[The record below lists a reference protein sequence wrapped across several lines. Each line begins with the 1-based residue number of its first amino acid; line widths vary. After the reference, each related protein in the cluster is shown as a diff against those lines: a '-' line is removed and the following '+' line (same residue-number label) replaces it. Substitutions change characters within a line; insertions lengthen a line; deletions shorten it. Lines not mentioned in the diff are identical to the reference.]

1 MKQRIFFLLLVAG
14 ALLGCKPESEHY
26 TIPRLD
32 DELHIRASVSSL
44 RLLQSQSKDT
54 AVTFSWDIPELKDGI
69 TGFEYYFKMD
79 IADNS
84 FATSITPMLMDGG
97 NTVSFTHGTINDL
110 LEGWGI
116 AAGSWTA
123 LEAEIIAHPK
133 GLDTYVKPMLSTVTF
148 DVMGYAS
155 VLYMVGSATSVGD
168 DYTVAIEMSKVPA
181 RNAYTWTGAL
191 TEGELLFL
199 TSRSDSTGAYGQG
212 ATAQT
217 LLYSDTK
224 EARPLTIHHAGYYV
238 IEADLEGL
246 TVTETEPLFLLGEA
260 ANGWV
265 LGDAIAMTN
274 ITEHT
279 LTWSGLLST
288 GELKFLCEPDPDRR
302 SYEGAFWMAPAEST
316 PAEGITSMTF
326 AKNGKPD
333 IKWVVPAVGLYTVNI
348 DLSVPQVSFTRDEE
362 FDKLPYKQIW
372 LCGDATPNGWNTPF
386 SEQMTYDVT
395 ASNGSFTWTGNLA
408 AGEIKF
414 PLNPNSYEG
423 AFFIAPDVDTPVSDR
438 PTPILYTPNDQP
450 DQKWRVSAA
459 GKYKITINVL
469 DMTVKFEQQ

>member
-1 MKQRIFFLLLVAG
+1 MRQRIFFLFAIAG

-26 TIPRLD
+26 TIPRLG
-32 DELHIRASVSSL
+32 DEMHIRASVASV
-44 RLLQSQSKDT
+44 RLLQMQSADT
-54 AVTFSWDIPELKDGI
+54 AVTFTWDIPALKDGI

-84 FATSITPMLMDGG
+84 FATSINPMLVDGG
-97 NTVSFTHGTINDL
+97 NTVSFTHGALNDL

-116 AAGSWTA
+116 AAGSWA
-123 LEAEIIAHPK
+123 SLEAEIIAHPK
-133 GLDTYVKPMLSTVTF
+133 GLDSYVKPMLSTVTF

-155 VLYMVGSATSVGD
+155 VLYMAGSATTIGD
-168 DYTVAIEMSKVPA
+168 DYTAAIEMGKVPA

-199 TSRSDSTGAYGQG
+199 TARSDSAGAYGQG
-212 ATAQT
+212 STAQALRYT
-217 LLYSDTK
+217 NLS
-224 EARPLTIHHAGYYV
+224 EAQPLTITHAGYYV

-246 TVTETEPLFLLGEA
+246 TVTETEPLFLFGEA
-260 ANGWV
+260 ANGWA

-279 LTWSGLLST
+279 LTWSGLLGA
-288 GELKFLCEPDPDRR
+288 GELKFLCEPDPERR
-302 SYEGAFWMAPAEST
+302 NYEGAFWMAPAAGT
-316 PAEGITSMTF
+316 PAEGTTSMTF

-333 IKWVVPAVGLYTVNI
+333 TKWVVPSVGLYTVNV
-348 DLSVPQVSFTRDEE
+348 DLTIPEVSFSRNED

-372 LCGDATPNGWNTPF
+372 LCGDATPGGWNTPF
-386 SEQMTYDVT
+386 SEQFTYDV
-395 ASNGSFTWTGNLA
+395 AARDGSFTWTGNLT

-414 PLNPNSYEG
+414 PLNPDSYEG
-423 AFFIAPDVDTPVSDR
+423 AFFIAPAADTPVSAE
-438 PTPILYTPNDQP
+438 PTAILYTSNDQP
-450 DQKWRVSAA
+450 DQKWRVSVA
-459 GKYKITINVL
+459 GKYKITVNVL

>member
-54 AVTFSWDIPELKDGI
+54 AITFSWDIPELKDGI

-199 TSRSDSTGAYGQG
+199 TSRSDSTDRALPHKRSS
-212 ATAQT
+212 TRT
-217 LLYSDTK
+217 PKKPDRSPSPMLDTMLSK
-224 EARPLTIHHAGYYV
+224 PTSKDSLSQRRNRSSSLVRLPMAGYS
-238 IEADLEGL
+238 
-246 TVTETEPLFLLGEA
+246 
-260 ANGWV
+260 
-265 LGDAIAMTN
+265 AMPS
-274 ITEHT
+274 
-279 LTWSGLLST
+279 L
-288 GELKFLCEPDPDRR
+288 
-302 SYEGAFWMAPAEST
+302 
-316 PAEGITSMTF
+316 
-326 AKNGKPD
+326 
-333 IKWVVPAVGLYTVNI
+333 
-348 DLSVPQVSFTRDEE
+348 
-362 FDKLPYKQIW
+362 
-372 LCGDATPNGWNTPF
+372 
-386 SEQMTYDVT
+386 
-395 ASNGSFTWTGNLA
+395 
-408 AGEIKF
+408 
-414 PLNPNSYEG
+414 
-423 AFFIAPDVDTPVSDR
+423 
-438 PTPILYTPNDQP
+438 
-450 DQKWRVSAA
+450 
-459 GKYKITINVL
+459 
-469 DMTVKFEQQ
+469 